1 VNFSEQPPSK
11 QWAALKYRG
20 VKFAEVWFKPADE
33 PFALMFRVRR
43 ESFQIPGMDQR
54 LTAENLLKA
63 VAIPAEEVESWY
75 LEDAAHDDADDSPV
89 EMEHPLPPPA
99 QDVAYLTV
107 HINLSPPAVA
117 TEETGEI
124 VADEENSDVATP
136 DEGSE
141 VAAAEESSEAVPPEE
156 GGSVPAPVEG
166 GEVVASA
173 ENGEPGS
180 QFVKWEDIAGRW
192 RTILG
197 IEASIDS
204 LRLQMESLS
213 GQMEVS
219 AKATLTTEQKLN
231 ALNADITEW
240 TRAKTR
246 IHHTTPKVKEF
257 IHRATWVVGS
267 PERKKLGEYFKED
280 EQPQG
285 PLPPLNRLFD
295 ELENLLKDR
304 QVLSAQGVNVYQDCK
319 NITADVQGALRTL
332 LANAARNA
340 DRKRHAGKAKGK
352 FFKTVRKW
360 SGAE

>member
-1 VNFSEQPPSK
+1 
-11 QWAALKYRG
+11 LKYRG
-20 VKFAEVWFKPADE
+20 EKFAEVWFKPADE
-33 PFALMFRVRR
+33 PFALMFRIPR
-43 ESFQIPGMDQR
+43 ESFQIPGMAER

-75 LEDAAHDDADDSPV
+75 LEDVSYSDTDESSL
-89 EMEHPLPPPA
+89 EMEHPLPPPP
-99 QDVAYLTV
+99 QDVAYLSV
-107 HINLSPPAVA
+107 HVNLQSPVA
-117 TEETGEI
+117 
-124 VADEENSDVATP
+124 AAEEN
-136 DEGSE
+136 GE
-141 VAAAEESSEAVPPEE
+141 VVAAEESSEVVAPEE
-156 GGSVPAPVEG
+156 SGDVVAPAASAVFVASEESSTPGSV
-166 GEVVASA
+166 
-173 ENGEPGS
+173 
-180 QFVKWEDIAGRW
+180 FVKWEDIAGRW

-204 LRLQMESLS
+204 LRLQLESLQ
-213 GQMEVS
+213 GQMETS

-231 ALNADITEW
+231 ALNADVTEW
-240 TRAKTR
+240 TRTKTR
-246 IHHTTPKVKEF
+246 IHHALPKVREF
-257 IHRATWVVGS
+257 VHRATWVVGS

-280 EQPQG
+280 EQPAG

-304 QVLSAQGVNVYQDCK
+304 QVLSAQGVCVFQDCK
-319 NITADVQGALRTL
+319 NISADVQGALRTL